1 MKISYKWLQDYLR
14 IDISVKEVADLL
26 TDIGLEV
33 EGIEEI
39 DSIRGG
45 LKGVV
50 VGKIITKEKHPNAD
64 RLNLTSV
71 DIGGDELIQIV
82 CGAPNVDVGQ
92 KVPVAT
98 VGTWLYDGEEKFKD

>member
-26 TDIGLEV
+26 TDIGLQV

-50 VGKIITKEKHPNAD
+50 VGNNCIFPY
-64 RLNLTSV
+64 
-71 DIGGDELIQIV
+71 DI
-82 CGAPNVDVGQ
+82 
-92 KVPVAT
+92 
-98 VGTWLYDGEEKFKD
+98 